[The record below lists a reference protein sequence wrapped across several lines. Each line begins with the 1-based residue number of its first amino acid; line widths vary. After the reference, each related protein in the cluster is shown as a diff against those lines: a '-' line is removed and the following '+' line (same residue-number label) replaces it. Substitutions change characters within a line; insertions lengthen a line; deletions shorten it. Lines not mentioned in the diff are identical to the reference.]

1 MTSSTWLNSKYIS
14 AQRSDLISNYRIL
27 ITLGNIALTEPETIL
42 TAVERMLQVL
52 SNYLT
57 CVDGSEI
64 SLFYIGVGPSNAKTV
79 TDHIAVLRPY
89 SWLMVGHCGGLL
101 NSQRLGVYVLTHAY
115 LREEGVLDD
124 NLPVWVSIP
133 ELAEIHIALETALA
147 CDCVGGLFT

>member
-1 MTSSTWLNSKYIS
+1 MR

-64 SLFYIGVGPSNAKTV
+64 SSFILAWV
-79 TDHIAVLRPY
+79 RPMPK
-89 SWLMVGHCGGLL
+89 L
-101 NSQRLGVYVLTHAY
+101 
-115 LREEGVLDD
+115 
-124 NLPVWVSIP
+124 
-133 ELAEIHIALETALA
+133 
-147 CDCVGGLFT
+147 